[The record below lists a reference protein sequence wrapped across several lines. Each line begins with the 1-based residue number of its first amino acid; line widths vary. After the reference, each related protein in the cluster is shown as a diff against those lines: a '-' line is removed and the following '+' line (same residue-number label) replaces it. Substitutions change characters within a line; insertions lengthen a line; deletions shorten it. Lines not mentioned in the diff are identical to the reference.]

1 MKKFMA
7 ALSTCI
13 LIYSLCACS
22 TGAGSISTPTS
33 EESPSPS
40 STALPE
46 SSEGPSSRGIAPDYK
61 NSPYFLPVGSMEF
74 TVIDNTAVPEFEGK
88 EFALGVGHDFTS
100 LEDKVL
106 AQKEKMIKKNQ
117 VISGLIVSPDGKSN
131 AYYLITYKIDKTT
144 GETLEIIDD
153 SITPCIADNLQ
164 LIVEFDG
171 QTKELYHRIN
181 CDVTSYITNE
191 LVWLDNEKV
200 SCTFGNFGDMYF
212 DIYNVK
218 SNEKVSINTPET
230 IEKFYNNENYYSNYM
245 GVFNS
250 AKNMVVFIYEVQ
262 VKGTENEW
270 NRHNYFL
277 FYDLNKKQWL
287 ENYIFFTEFA
297 YWDFRVTWSEQTN
310 NLLLFLQKE
319 KIDGNTFYIWEY
331 NPITNQKVEI
341 KALKCNG
348 ESMAVVDI
356 RDDLIIWGQA
366 KPMGAPAKV
375 FLYDYIDDQWLCYM
389 YGLYEGIVQKNKN
402 MLSMY
407 VEIMEDSEYLGYDI
421 FAYDINSKTKYYV
434 SASRRV
440 EKE

>member
-144 GETLEIIDD
+144 GETLEIILLHLVLQIIC
-153 SITPCIADNLQ
+153 SLLLNLM
-164 LIVEFDG
+164 D
-171 QTKELYHRIN
+171 KP
-181 CDVTSYITNE
+181 
-191 LVWLDNEKV
+191 K
-200 SCTFGNFGDMYF
+200 SCT
-212 DIYNVK
+212 
-218 SNEKVSINTPET
+218 
-230 IEKFYNNENYYSNYM
+230 IES
-245 GVFNS
+245 
-250 AKNMVVFIYEVQ
+250 
-262 VKGTENEW
+262 T
-270 NRHNYFL
+270 
-277 FYDLNKKQWL
+277 
-287 ENYIFFTEFA
+287 
-297 YWDFRVTWSEQTN
+297 VT
-310 NLLLFLQKE
+310 LHLILQM
-319 KIDGNTFYIWEY
+319 N
-331 NPITNQKVEI
+331 
-341 KALKCNG
+341 
-348 ESMAVVDI
+348 
-356 RDDLIIWGQA
+356 
-366 KPMGAPAKV
+366 
-375 FLYDYIDDQWLCYM
+375 
-389 YGLYEGIVQKNKN
+389 
-402 MLSMY
+402 
-407 VEIMEDSEYLGYDI
+407 
-421 FAYDINSKTKYYV
+421 
-434 SASRRV
+434 
-440 EKE
+440 